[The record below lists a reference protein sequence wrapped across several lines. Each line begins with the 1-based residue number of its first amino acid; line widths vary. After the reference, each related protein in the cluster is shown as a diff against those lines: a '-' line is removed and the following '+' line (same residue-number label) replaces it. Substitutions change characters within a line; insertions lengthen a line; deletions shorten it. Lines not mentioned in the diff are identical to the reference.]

1 MDGAAKNGH
10 LNVLSGYM
18 PIEVKAAPPMDE
30 AAMNQFWDV
39 EEGGTAATMTAYVS
53 HGDIELVPLCRAT
66 VL

>member
-39 EEGGTAATMTAYVS
+39 
-53 HGDIELVPLCRAT
+53 
-66 VL
+66 

>member
-39 EEGGTAATMTAYVS
+39 MVKEVNEYYGSEA
-53 HGDIELVPLCRAT
+53 H